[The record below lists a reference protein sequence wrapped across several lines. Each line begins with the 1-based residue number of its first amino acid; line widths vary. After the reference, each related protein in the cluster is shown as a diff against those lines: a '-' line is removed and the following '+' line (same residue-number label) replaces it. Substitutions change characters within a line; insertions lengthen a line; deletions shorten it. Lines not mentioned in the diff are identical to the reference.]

1 MTQPPFKAPP
11 LPPQFTGPREE
22 LSSTPQR
29 EEKHIEQTSSSPT
42 DPSVTSAPVQG
53 KEASSQESAQAGTV
67 KMAPASFTG
76 KYDNNFAAD
85 FNLPP
90 SVLTSKSIGIMLLV
104 TCVIGLFLGSVF
116 FGGGSE
122 QTRTVGLQGVVANP
136 DITTNIP
143 RCGRV
148 DKGQACI
155 LYIVNHTRYDKI
167 VEDFFDEAV
176 RLTEVAKYSISM
188 VNPKYAKTRIPPGYF
203 AQIKIPD
210 VR

>member
-11 LPPQFTGPREE
+11 LPPRFTESQGGLSSPAQQGEKPIEKDSSSQIQSTSSVSALEKEVKPQEASQNGTLKVAPATFTG
-22 LSSTPQR
+22 Q
-29 EEKHIEQTSSSPT
+29 
-42 DPSVTSAPVQG
+42 
-53 KEASSQESAQAGTV
+53 
-67 KMAPASFTG
+67 
-76 KYDNNFAAD
+76 YDNNFAAD

-104 TCVIGLFLGSVF
+104 TCIIGLFLGSVF
-116 FGGGSE
+116 FGGSSE
-122 QTRTVGLQGVVANP
+122 QTKTVGLQGVVANP

-203 AQIKIPD
+203 AQIKIPN